1 MLQLLS
7 KGKLM
12 VKTVL
17 HSCRWQVFKITQ
29 EPLLETPVLL
39 FMIRSK
45 LFSKNFCHWNILY
58 KLNLYKLF
66 CILSSHWAS
75 YFNQL
80 IQTKEA
86 VEFHT
91 SRALK
96 PKLRMRETQVRRLWG
111 SWRHFTNYS
120 LLLNFGNNI
129 TIMAE
134 GFKLSCSYQLFVSS
148 LIPEPFL
155 VLPWLLHKE
164 QVA

>member
-1 MLQLLS
+1 MVQLLS
-7 KGKLM
+7 IRKLM

-17 HSCRWQVFKITQ
+17 RFCRCQVFKITQ

-39 FMIRSK
+39 FMISSE
-45 LFSKNFCHWNILY
+45 LFSKNFCHWKILY

-86 VEFHT
+86 DDLHT
-91 SRALK
+91 NQALK
-96 PKLRMRETQVRRLWG
+96 PKLRMRETQVRREWG

-120 LLLNFGNNI
+120 SLLNFCNNI